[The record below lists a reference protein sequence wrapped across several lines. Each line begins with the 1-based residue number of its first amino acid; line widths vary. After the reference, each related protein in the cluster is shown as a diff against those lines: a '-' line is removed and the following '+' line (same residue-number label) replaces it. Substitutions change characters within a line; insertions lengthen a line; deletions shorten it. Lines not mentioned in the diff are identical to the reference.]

1 MPVASSRSTILHDT
15 AGRLQRGTAAL
26 ARRLRASTPAA
37 TSGDGLSPARL
48 GILAGLRRS
57 GVGMTASALAADL
70 GIQPQSLTR
79 LLADLED
86 RRLIAR
92 RTDSTDRRRS
102 LIALTPAGTALLATE
117 LQRRRAA
124 LAATIAATFTP
135 AEQKQLHQA
144 TLLLDRLAA
153 ALPRV
158 ADEPGGDDT
167 E

>member
-1 MPVASSRSTILHDT
+1 MPVADTRPATLHDT

-26 ARRLRASTPAA
+26 ARRLRATTPA
-37 TSGDGLSPARL
+37 DGISPARL

-57 GVGMTASALAADL
+57 GRAMTASALAADL

-92 RTDSTDRRRS
+92 RTDSADRRRS
-102 LIALTPAGTALLATE
+102 LIALTPAGTALLTTE

-124 LAATIAATFTP
+124 LAATIAAIFTP
-135 AEQKQLHQA
+135 AEQKLLHQA

-153 ALPRV
+153 ALPRA
-158 ADEPGGDDT
+158 ADEADEDDA

>member
-1 MPVASSRSTILHDT
+1 MLVADTRSATLHDT

-26 ARRLRASTPAA
+26 ARRLRAA

-48 GILAGLRRS
+48 GILAGLRRN
-57 GVGMTASALAADL
+57 GGGMTASALAADL

-92 RTDSTDRRRS
+92 HTDSADRRRS
-102 LIALTPAGTALLATE
+102 LITLTAAGTALLATE
-117 LQRRRAA
+117 LRRRRAA

-135 AEQKQLHQA
+135 AEQKLLHQA
-144 TLLLDRLAA
+144 TILLDRLAA
-153 ALPRV
+153 ALPRA
-158 ADEPGGDDT
+158 ADEADGDDT
-167 E
+167 A